1 MEAAH
6 HMVQESNVG
15 LEKWEAADN
24 IDLQY
29 VLQDFEEYF
38 EIKFQKKP
46 VLVRRNPN
54 YDEDPNNHSKRPGV
68 GARLPKINQAKSTVD
83 LSGKP
88 PSGNTPITDRKSG
101 QLNRPVKGP

>member
-1 MEAAH
+1 MQERKKNLLVLIHRHLINCGYGDAACAMER
-6 HMVQESNVG
+6 ESNVG

-24 IDLQY
+24 IDLAY

-54 YDEDPNNHSKRPGV
+54 YEEDGQAKRPPPGS
-68 GARLPKINQAKSTVD
+68 RLPKINSA
-83 LSGKP
+83 
-88 PSGNTPITDRKSG
+88 
-101 QLNRPVKGP
+101 

>member
-1 MEAAH
+1 MER
-6 HMVQESNVG
+6 ECNVG

-24 IDLQY
+24 IDLPY

-54 YDEDPNNHSKRPGV
+54 FADEDGLHPKKPPAGS
-68 GARLPKINQAKSTVD
+68 RLPKIHSA
-83 LSGKP
+83 
-88 PSGNTPITDRKSG
+88 
-101 QLNRPVKGP
+101 